1 MTEAAH
7 IASKPQVPPIA
18 AHPRER
24 GRTAVERKR
33 ANGTGTR
40 LLAWLGIASGGPPAT
55 ASADDAD
62 ASSTAARRG
71 DATDLASTHTVQ
83 PAADGDVAVGADS
96 RPPALQP
103 DAPVPIGL
111 LARVRKSLHL
121 SSAEDAS
128 VPEENRD
135 DEVRRLTALANSW
148 DTTPILDEDD
158 LKYEGMQPLDDRDKA
173 MLEWVK
179 RNAQDR
185 LCVRVRRSPA
195 GTLAWV
201 ITNDPHSAEVEA
213 ACTLLDLKGWDVH
226 VRPATRRVVERA
238 VVRDQA
244 LTPTEVEEK
253 FRDLL
258 GEALDADASDVHFEV
273 RGDRGGTRFRVNG
286 EMQEVTRDDNQPRF
300 TPTVIEQFGNYMF
313 NRLAKRGSR
322 QFVTNMA
329 LNASAQMKVGDREVA
344 LRFSTAPDIRGVDIF
359 VRVWRPDQKALAL
372 HELGYEDA
380 HVTLLSR
387 AIRKPYGV
395 ILFSG
400 PTGSGKSSSLT
411 ALLDSLDD
419 DEKKRRKIV
428 SLEEPVERELPHVT
442 HVSVSAITDHGGW
455 TALLGGLNRWDSNVN
470 VLGEIKDADSAKALQ
485 DLATSG
491 KLTLTTLHASNVI
504 SIPARMEELGVDHR
518 LLYDANFLVLLV
530 NQRLVPRLC
539 EHCRI
544 PLWGGDEALAAKE
557 RAELRAEDARGTPA
571 EVVERRQAERRASLA
586 RYRGFYPPGEA
597 PEVSVRGLG
606 CPQCAAVKFRGQSG
620 ARGTGIISRVLVAE
634 MISIDEH
641 SRHFIR
647 ERDWD
652 GWRVAL
658 RAGGWRSIED
668 HVDSYI
674 RTGTVDP
681 ADVEKLVCPLD
692 TATTPEV
699 HVG

>member
-1 MTEAAH
+1 MTPAAD
-7 IASKPQVPPIA
+7 IA
-18 AHPRER
+18 AKPVAAPIRPTR
-24 GRTAVERKR
+24 GGNMGMADGRDRR
-33 ANGTGTR
+33 NGTPRHTR
-40 LLAWLGIASGGPPAT
+40 FLAWLGIS
-55 ASADDAD
+55 SAKP
-62 ASSTAARRG
+62 STADEDESSIEGRLDDPAAG
-71 DATDLASTHTVQ
+71 LAKLATDGEDGED
-83 PAADGDVAVGADS
+83 AANRSPTLERDI
-96 RPPALQP
+96 
-103 DAPVPIGL
+103 PVPAGL
-111 LARVRKSLHL
+111 LARVRNRFRLPR
-121 SSAEDAS
+121 AGGADA
-128 VPEENRD
+128 PEENRA
-135 DEVRRLTALANSW
+135 DEVRRLTALANIW

-158 LKYEGMQPLDDRDKA
+158 LKYEAMQPLDDRDKA
-173 MLEWVK
+173 MLDWVR

-185 LCVRVRRSPA
+185 LCIRVRRSPTS
-195 GTLAWV
+195 TLAWV
-201 ITNDPHSAEVEA
+201 ITNDPNSREVEA
-213 ACTLLDLKGWDVH
+213 ACNLLDLKGWDVH

-253 FRDLL
+253 FRELL

-273 RGDRGGTRFRVNG
+273 RGDRGSTRFRVNG

-300 TPTVIEQFGNYMF
+300 TPAVIEQFGNYMF

-359 VRVWRPDQKALAL
+359 VRVWRPDQRSLGL
-372 HELGYEDA
+372 HQLGYEEA
-380 HVTLLSR
+380 HTTLLSR

-419 DEKKRRKIV
+419 EEKKRRKIV

-530 NQRLVPRLC
+530 NQRLVPELC
-539 EHCRI
+539 RHCRI
-544 PLWGGDEALAAKE
+544 PLWADDALSAKE
-557 RAELRAEDARGTPA
+557 HFD
-571 EVVERRQAERRASLA
+571 RQAETERGSPAATVRQRHAEHRASVA
-586 RYRGFYPPGEA
+586 RYRGLFPAAEVPN
-597 PEVSVRGLG
+597 VSVRGLG
-606 CPQCAAVKFRGQSG
+606 CPKCAAVKFRGQPG
-620 ARGTGIISRVLVAE
+620 AKGTGIVSRVLVAE
-634 MISIDEH
+634 MISIDER

-652 GWRVAL
+652 GWRTAL
-658 RAGGWRSIED
+658 RTVGWRSIED

-674 RTGTVDP
+674 RLGAVDP
-681 ADVEKLVCPLD
+681 VDVEKLVCALGDD
-692 TATTPEV
+692 TAHTAMEV
-699 HVG
+699 PVG